1 MIPRIKICCIQS
13 VEEAALAVRWG
24 ASALGLVSEMPSGP
38 GVISEDRITE
48 IARTVP
54 PGVSAFLL
62 TSRTDAPSIIA
73 QQRRTG
79 VDTLQLVDLL
89 SSGAHEELRRSL
101 PGVRLVQVIHV
112 VDEGSVEQ
120 AKTVAPHVDAILLD
134 SGNPNSSVK
143 ELGGTG
149 RTHNWAISRT
159 IRDAIDKP
167 LFLAGGLNPS
177 NVREAVQ
184 TVAPYGLD
192 ICSGVRTDG
201 QLDEGKLQLFIESA
215 SG

>member
-1 MIPRIKICCIQS
+1 
-13 VEEAALAVRWG
+13 V
-24 ASALGLVSEMPSGP
+24 
-38 GVISEDRITE
+38 
-48 IARTVP
+48 
-54 PGVSAFLL
+54 
-62 TSRTDAPSIIA
+62 PSIIA

-79 VDTLQLVDLL
+79 VDTLQLVDELA
-89 SSGAHEELRRSL
+89 SGSHEELRRSL

-134 SGNPNSSVK
+134 SGNPSLAVK

-149 RTHNWAISRT
+149 RTHNWAISRS
-159 IRDAIDKP
+159 IRDTIDKP

-177 NVREAVQ
+177 NVREAVEK
-184 TVAPYGLD
+184 VAPYGLD

-201 QLDEGKLQLFIESA
+201 QLDESKLRLFIDNA